1 MKIDLELFRTF
12 KAVFEIGT
20 ISGAAR
26 VLVGFEGGNAR
37 RG

>member
-20 ISGAAR
+20 ISYFQLCQGR
-26 VLVGFEGGNAR
+26 SDFIV
-37 RG
+37 